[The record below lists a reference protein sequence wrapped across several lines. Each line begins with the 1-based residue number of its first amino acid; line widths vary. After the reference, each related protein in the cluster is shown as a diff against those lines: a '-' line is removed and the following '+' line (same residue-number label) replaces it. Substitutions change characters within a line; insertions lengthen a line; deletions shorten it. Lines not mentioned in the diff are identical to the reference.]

1 VPRPTSDDAPL
12 DPMRHRLFEAT
23 LDCAVDAGFRLSVEQ
38 VAARSGVSR
47 ATIYRYF
54 PGGKEQLLSETIT
67 WEVARF
73 FDRIGR
79 EVADA
84 PDFPTRI
91 ERALSFGRE
100 ALDHHDLL
108 DKVLTEE
115 PEQLMAELEMTMPIV
130 FIGIH
135 NYVRPFLEQEAL
147 ADGVGVDEAAE
158 YLARMFL
165 TYLGSPGMWDLSDP
179 EQVRRLVRTQFLGA
193 ILKTEHPA

>member
-1 VPRPTSDDAPL
+1 MPDTGRDDEPL
-12 DPMRHRLFEAT
+12 DPMRQRLFVAT
-23 LDCAVDAGFRLSVEQ
+23 LDCALESGFRLSVEQ
-38 VAARSGVSR
+38 VAARGGVSR

-54 PGGKEQLLSETIT
+54 PGGKEQLISEAIT

-84 PDFPTRI
+84 PDFATRI
-91 ERALSFGRE
+91 ERALTFGRE

-115 PEQLMAELEMTMPIV
+115 PEQLMAELEMTMPLV
-130 FIGIH
+130 FIGIN
-135 NYVRPFLEQEAL
+135 NYVRPFLEQEEL
-147 ADGVGVDEAAE
+147 AEGVRVDEATE

-165 TYLGSPGMWDLSDP
+165 TYLGSAGVWDFGDP
-179 EQVRRLVRTQFLGA
+179 EQVRRLVRTQFLGG
-193 ILKTEHPA
+193 ILARVP